1 MKRNQIPIVK
11 RSLFSWVL
19 PGNGKLQVA
28 LVLLIAVTVFARVI
42 PLEMQKRIVNEAI
55 KLRKMDLLLIYCG
68 IYLIS
73 VLLASGLKYMI
84 TIIQTRI
91 SENVLANMRKDLFAH
106 ILTLPLNFYRKAQPG
121 MVVSALV
128 TELSTAGSF
137 VGLAISAPVIN
148 IMTLLAFA
156 GYLIYL
162 NPLLAII
169 SLALY
174 PIILFI
180 IPILQRGANKANKQR
195 VDSTRTISS
204 LIGEAI
210 SGIHEIQGNGTFR
223 MENRRFGKLVD
234 QMRKIR
240 IVWTLYKQG
249 VKVTNNFFVSLGP
262 FVIFILGGY
271 LAMQGKLELGA
282 MVAFLSAQEK
292 LYDPWKELIEFY
304 QVYMDA
310 SVSYKRTMEY
320 FDTPTEF
327 FIEPEDREPFQ
338 LTGCID
344 IKELSYVTDTG
355 IQLLDNINLSMKPGE
370 TLALVGFSGSGK
382 STLALCIGQLYK
394 YSGGHILLGNKEVA
408 ELTKKDLIVNMGF
421 VSQSPFIFSGSIEEN
436 LVYSYAAVHDTGM
449 DTDRLSLDDKIAV
462 LHQTGIFVDVLRFGL
477 NTILNRES
485 QGDLAGQLIRVREN
499 FQKEYGEKLSDYVEF
514 FDENKYLYFSSVAEN
529 LFLGTPNDASFSE
542 NNLPHNRYFLELLSK
557 ADLTTPLLSLGAELS
572 RQTVD
577 ILGNLTP
584 DPVFFEQSP
593 ITFEEWD
600 EAVLLVERLKR
611 SKLLQ
616 LSDTDRDYLLKLAL
630 RFKPGQHKLVALPA
644 ILERLILEGR
654 TLIHNNI
661 TQNNPDAFSFYQLSD
676 YIYNQTIMNNILFG
690 QTKTSNPKAL
700 DMINQSII
708 QLIIEED
715 FLETI
720 VGIGMQFQVGSKGDK
735 LSGGQRQ
742 KLAIARTF
750 LKSPRM
756 MIMDEATSALDN
768 KSQTRIQNLLE
779 TRWKGKTT
787 LISVVH
793 RLDIIKNYDKVAV
806 MKAGKIIELGSYD
819 ELIARKGA
827 LYELVG
833 GKK

>member
-1 MKRNQIPIVK
+1 MEKEQIPIVR
-11 RSLFSWVL
+11 RSLFSWIL
-19 PGNGKLQVA
+19 PGNGKLQIA
-28 LVLLIAVTVFARVI
+28 LVLLIAVTVFARVV
-42 PLEMQKRIVNEAI
+42 PLEMQKRIINEAI

-68 IYLIS
+68 IYLVS
-73 VLLASGLKYMI
+73 VLLASSLKYMI
-84 TIIQTRI
+84 TILQTRI

-128 TELSTAGSF
+128 TELTSAGSF

-162 NPLLAII
+162 NPILAII

-180 IPILQRGANKANKQR
+180 IPFLQRGANTANKKR

-234 QMRKIR
+234 QMLKIR
-240 IVWTLYKQG
+240 IIWTLYKQG

-310 SVSYKRTMEY
+310 AISYKRTMEY

-327 FIEPEDREPFQ
+327 TLEPEDREPFQ
-338 LTGCID
+338 LAGSID

-355 IQLLDNINLSMKPGE
+355 IQLLDNVNLSMKPGE

-394 YSGGHILLGNKEVA
+394 YSGGHILLGEKEVA
-408 ELTKKDLIVNMGF
+408 DLTKKDLIINMGF

-436 LVYSYAAVHDTGM
+436 LVYSYAAVHDGEM
-449 DTDRLSLDDKIAV
+449 DTDQPSLDDKITV
-462 LHQTGIFVDVLRFGL
+462 LHHTGIFVDVLRFGL
-477 NTILNRES
+477 NTILERQS
-485 QGDLAGQLIRVREN
+485 QAELAKRLIKVREN
-499 FQKEYGEKLSDYVEF
+499 FQQEYGEKLSDFVEF

-542 NNLPHNRYFLELLSK
+542 NNLPLNPYFLKLLSQ

-577 ILGNLTP
+577 ILGSLSP

-593 ITFEEWD
+593 ISLEEWD
-600 EAVLLVERLKR
+600 EAILLVERLKR
-611 SKLLQ
+611 TKLLQ
-616 LSDTDRDYLLKLAL
+616 LSDMDRNYLLKLAL
-630 RFKPGQHKLVALPA
+630 RFEPGKHKLVALPA

-654 TLIHNNI
+654 ALIHESI
-661 TQNNPDAFSFYQLSD
+661 TRDNPAAFSFYQLSD
-676 YIYNQTIMNNILFG
+676 YIYNQTIINNILFG
-690 QTKTSNPKAL
+690 QIKTSNPKAL
-700 DMINQSII
+700 DLINQSII

-720 VGIGMQFQVGSKGDK
+720 IEIGMQFQVGSKGDK

-806 MKAGKIIELGSYD
+806 MKAGKIIEIGSYD

>member
-1 MKRNQIPIVK
+1 MEKEQIPIVR
-11 RSLFSWVL
+11 RSLFSWIL
-19 PGNGKLQVA
+19 PGNGKLQIA
-28 LVLLIAVTVFARVI
+28 LVFLIAVTVFARVV
-42 PLEMQKRIVNEAI
+42 PLEMQKRIINEAI

-68 IYLIS
+68 IYLVS
-73 VLLASGLKYMI
+73 VLLASSLKYMI
-84 TIIQTRI
+84 TILQTRI

-128 TELSTAGSF
+128 TELTSAGSF

-162 NPLLAII
+162 NPILAII

-180 IPILQRGANKANKQR
+180 IPFLQRGANTANKKR

-234 QMRKIR
+234 QMLKIR
-240 IVWTLYKQG
+240 IIWTLYKQG

-310 SVSYKRTMEY
+310 AISYKRTMEY

-327 FIEPEDREPFQ
+327 TLEPEDREPFQ
-338 LTGCID
+338 LAGSID

-355 IQLLDNINLSMKPGE
+355 IQLLDGINLSMKPGE

-394 YSGGHILLGNKEVA
+394 YSGGHILLGEKEVA
-408 ELTKKDLIVNMGF
+408 DLTKKDLIINMGF

-436 LVYSYAAVHDTGM
+436 LVYSYAAVHDGEM
-449 DTDRLSLDDKIAV
+449 DTDQPSLDDKIAV

-477 NTILNRES
+477 NTILERQS
-485 QGDLAGQLIRVREN
+485 QAELAKRLIKVREN
-499 FQKEYGEKLSDYVEF
+499 FQQEYGEKLSDFVEF

-542 NNLPHNRYFLELLSK
+542 NNLPLNPYFLKLLSQ

-577 ILGNLTP
+577 ILGSLSP

-593 ITFEEWD
+593 ISLEEWD
-600 EAVLLVERLKR
+600 EAILLVERLKR
-611 SKLLQ
+611 TKLLQ
-616 LSDTDRDYLLKLAL
+616 LSDMDRNYLLKLAL
-630 RFKPGQHKLVALPA
+630 RFEPGKHKLVALPA

-654 TLIHNNI
+654 ALIHESI
-661 TQNNPDAFSFYQLSD
+661 TRDNPAAFSFYQLSD
-676 YIYNQTIMNNILFG
+676 YIYNQTIINNILFG
-690 QTKTSNPKAL
+690 QIKTSNPKAL

-720 VGIGMQFQVGSKGDK
+720 IEIGMQFQVGSKGDK

-806 MKAGKIIELGSYD
+806 MKAGKIIEIGSYD